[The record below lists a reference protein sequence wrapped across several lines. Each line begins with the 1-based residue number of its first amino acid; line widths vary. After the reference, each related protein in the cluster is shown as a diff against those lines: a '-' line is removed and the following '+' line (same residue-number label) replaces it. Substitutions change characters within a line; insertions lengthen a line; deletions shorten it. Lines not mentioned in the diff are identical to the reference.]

1 MTGPLSGITVVDQA
15 QALAG
20 PYCSMML
27 GDMGANIIKIERP
40 GVGDQS
46 RSWGP
51 PFIGGESTY
60 YLSVNRNKR
69 SLALD
74 FTRPEGRD
82 VLYRLVDH
90 ADIFITNVPR
100 VASMEKYGIGYDTLH
115 ARNKGLIYAAIS
127 GYGHTGP
134 RAGQAGYDII
144 AQGESG
150 TMALTGDA
158 QGHPARFPTPIAD
171 MTTGLF
177 TLIGILAAL
186 NARHATGEG
195 QFLDVSLLE
204 SQMTWLEN
212 FAGEYFATGK
222 EPLKRGNSHGQVVP
236 YEPMQGSD
244 GEWFILGVG
253 SDNIWGKF
261 CELADLMDLRD
272 DPRFHT
278 NAMRVQNREVLLP
291 LVREVIGSRPAGE
304 WVEVFKAAAIPSG
317 PIRNVSEALAD
328 PQVAARGVIIEMAHP
343 VLGMIKSMAT
353 PIHLSATPL
362 SYREYPPQLGEQ
374 TDALLR
380 EAGYDA
386 NEIQLLRTQHIIT

>member
-1 MTGPLSGITVVDQA
+1 MTGPLSGITIVDQS

-27 GDMGANIIKIERP
+27 GDMGADIIKIERP

-46 RSWGP
+46 RAWGP
-51 PFIGGESTY
+51 PFIGGESAY

-74 FTRPEGRD
+74 FTKPEGRD
-82 VLYRLVDH
+82 VLYRLIDR

-100 VASMEKYGIGYDTLH
+100 IASMEKYGIGYDTLH
-115 ARNKGLIYAAIS
+115 ARNKRLIYAAIS

-150 TMALTGDA
+150 TMELTGDPA
-158 QGHPARFPTPIAD
+158 GGPARFPTPIAD
-171 MTTGLF
+171 LTTGLF

-186 NARHATGEG
+186 NARHTTGEG
-195 QFLDVSLLE
+195 QFLDVSLFE
-204 SQMTWLEN
+204 SQITWLEN
-212 FAGEYFATGK
+212 YAGEYFATGQ
-222 EPLKRGNSHGQVVP
+222 EPPKRGNTHPQVVP

-261 CELADLMDLRD
+261 CELAGLNDLRD
-272 DPRFHT
+272 DLRFHT
-278 NAMRVQNREVLLP
+278 NAERVRNREVLLP
-291 LVREVIGSRPAGE
+291 QVREAMRTRPAQE
-304 WVEVFKAAAIPSG
+304 WLERLRSANIPSG
-317 PIRNVSEALAD
+317 PIRNVSAALAD
-328 PQVAARGVIIEMAHP
+328 PQVAARGVIVELEHP
-343 VLGMIKSMAT
+343 ILGLLKSLAT
-353 PIHLSATPL
+353 PIHLSATDL
-362 SYREYPPQLGEQ
+362 AYRRHPPQLGEH
-374 TDALLR
+374 T
-380 EAGYDA
+380 
-386 NEIQLLRTQHIIT
+386 NEILGDFGYEPADISRWRENEVIG